1 MKDIA
6 TQNTISNTDKDTET
20 RSEKVRFVPTNCI
33 DDFPEHP
40 FKVKEDES
48 MQALLESISM
58 YGVISPVVARQK
70 DDGRYELISGHR
82 RKYACQKL
90 SIETMPVIV
99 RPLNREQAIIAMVD
113 SNLQREHILPSEKA
127 FAYKMKLEALKCQ
140 GKRTDLTSRPMVG
153 KLDNVKNI
161 GDENGESGR
170 QIQRYIRLTELIPEL
185 LELVDEGRIAFR
197 PAVELSHLSETEQRD
212 LIETIDSEETTPSLA
227 QAIRIKKLSQE
238 GNLSMDAIFAIMTEE
253 KPNQVEKIKIP
264 FAKLD
269 RYFQRGTPHHIIEET
284 ICRALEEYRNRR
296 RIKQNQNR
304 DAR

>member
-1 MKDIA
+1 MEDIA
-6 TQNTISNTDKDTET
+6 AQNTISNTDKDTET

>member
-6 TQNTISNTDKDTET
+6 AQNTISNTDKDTET
-20 RSEKVRFVPTNCI
+20 RSEKVRVVPTNCI

-40 FKVKEDES
+40 FKIKEDEN
-48 MQALLESISM
+48 MQALLESISI

-90 SIETMPVIV
+90 GIETMPVIV

-153 KLDNVKNI
+153 KLNNVKNI

-197 PAVELSHLSETEQRD
+197 PAVELSYLSETEQRD

-238 GNLSMDAIFAIMTEE
+238 RILSMDAIFAIMTEE

-269 RYFQRGTPHHIIEET
+269 RYFQRGTPYHIIEET

>member
-1 MKDIA
+1 MEDIA

-20 RSEKVRFVPTNCI
+20 RSEKVRVVPTNCI

-40 FKVKEDES
+40 FKIKEDEN
-48 MQALLESISM
+48 MQALLESISI

-90 SIETMPVIV
+90 GIETMPVIV

-140 GKRTDLTSRPMVG
+140 GKRTDLTPRPMVG

-197 PAVELSHLSETEQRD
+197 PAVELSYLSETEQRD
-212 LIETIDSEETTPSLA
+212 LLETIDSEETTPSLA

-238 GNLSMDAIFAIMTEE
+238 GILSMDAIFAIITEE